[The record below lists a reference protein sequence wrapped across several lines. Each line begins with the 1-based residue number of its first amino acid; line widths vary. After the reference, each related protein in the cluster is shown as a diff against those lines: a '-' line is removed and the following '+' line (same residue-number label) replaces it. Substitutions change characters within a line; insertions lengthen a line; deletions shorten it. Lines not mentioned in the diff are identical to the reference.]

1 VKLTGEV
8 SHTEVIYINSF
19 ILGSNTGTVLS
30 ACNIENL
37 KNMTPL
43 FSLNSS

>member
-1 VKLTGEV
+1 VKLTDEV
-8 SHTEVIYINSF
+8 RHIEVIYINSF
-19 ILGSNTGTVLS
+19 MLGSNTGTVLT